1 VDATCIRRCFDST
14 RGRLYEEGKTYDVDE
29 NTSFAQANFD
39 VPKKGKD
46 KKDPEKGKDK
56 EDPEKGKDKKD
67 PEKGKDKKD
76 PEKGKDKE

>member
-1 VDATCIRRCFDST
+1 MDATCTRRCFDST

-29 NTSFAQANFD
+29 TTSFVQANFD

-56 EDPEKGKDKKD
+56 E
-67 PEKGKDKKD
+67 
-76 PEKGKDKE
+76 